1 MKAMQSVRT
10 GLRFGLIFG
19 MALIF
24 TVLVGFFNA
33 FAEASLA
40 GLSVPRWILVVVG
53 LWCGYM
59 AGRRAGGHGMGEL
72 ARARRGL
79 TPALTAGAVGGLTAG
94 VLLAAFTAIIARY
107 NLREAFE
114 NIVPATVEILTLGA
128 GVPAGLV
135 WHLVGG
141 ALLGSGGALLWTAG
155 REVRPPAGWQ
165 AVAKAGAVL
174 ALALYATLGSISAL
188 LVALSTRVAVVGT
201 LAQLPVLRSVHP
213 DDLYRVLRLTV
224 TAAGAGG
231 IVGVVLLLVSPQAA
245 QRLAR
250 RVPAER
256 LTALSFLLMA
266 TFFPLTLGSYW
277 NQVLTTIGIFVMM
290 GLGLN
295 VVVGFAGLLDL
306 GYVAFFAIGAYTYAF
321 LNSPKYGLSVN
332 FWLALP
338 IAMATAALA
347 GILLGVPVL
356 RMRGDYLAIVTLGF
370 GEIIRLIL
378 NNQVELTGGP
388 QGILEI
394 RPPQVFSLLIN
405 SPVEFYYMILV
416 GAVLV
421 AFVTA
426 RLNDSRIGRAW
437 IAMREDEDVARAMGI
452 NTVNYKL
459 LAFAVGASFAGIAG
473 MIFAARQRSIFPADF
488 GLLVSIEALSLIIIG
503 GMGSIPGVIAGA
515 VVLKGLPEL
524 LRALQEYRL
533 LLYGAL
539 LVIMMLIR
547 PEGLWPSRRRA
558 REIHEV
564 MDESQV
570 SVSSLPSASPA
581 ANTPREPGATP

>member
-1 MKAMQSVRT
+1 MRTVST
-10 GLRFGLIFG
+10 GLRVGLLFGTV
-19 MALIF
+19 LIF

-33 FAEASLA
+33 FAEAKLA
-40 GLSVPRWILVVVG
+40 GVSIPLWMLVLFG
-53 LWCGYM
+53 LWCGHI
-59 AGRRAGGHGMGEL
+59 A
-72 ARARRGL
+72 ARRGARSGQAEYSL
-79 TPALTAGAVGGLTAG
+79 GPSLVAGAVGGLTAG
-94 VLLAAFTAIIARY
+94 FLLAAFTSVIARY

-135 WHLVGG
+135 WHVVGG
-141 ALLGSGGALLWTAG
+141 TVVGSIGALAWNAG
-155 REVRPPAGWQ
+155 RRLRTPAGWQ
-165 AVAKAGAVL
+165 ASAKAGA
-174 ALALYATLGSISAL
+174 ALALGLYVALGSLSAL
-188 LVALSTRVAVVGT
+188 LATLASRVPAVVP
-201 LAQLPVLRSVHP
+201 LAQLPLLRLVHP
-213 DDLYRVLRLTV
+213 DDLYRVLRLTLMAV
-224 TAAGAGG
+224 GAGG
-231 IVGVVLLLVSPQAA
+231 AAGTVLLILSPDRAR
-245 QRLAR
+245 RLAR
-250 RVPAER
+250 QVPVER
-256 LTALSFLLMA
+256 IAVLSFLLMA
-266 TFFPLTLGSYW
+266 IIFPLTLGSYW

-332 FWLALP
+332 FWIALP
-338 IAMATAALA
+338 IAMAAAALA

-370 GEIIRLIL
+370 GEIIRLVL

-394 RPPQVFSLLIN
+394 RPPQIFSFLIN

-426 RLNDSRIGRAW
+426 RLNHSRIGRAW

-558 REIHEV
+558 REIHEL
-564 MDESQV
+564 MDESQLAV
-570 SVSSLPSASPA
+570 EPMPAAPSPA
-581 ANTPREPGATP
+581 APPPRGSTPREPGAAP

>member
-1 MKAMQSVRT
+1 MRSVRT

-19 MALIF
+19 A
-24 TVLVGFFNA
+24 VLLFVVLAGFFNA
-33 FAEASLA
+33 FAENALF
-40 GLSVPRWILVVVG
+40 GISVPRWILLIFG
-53 LWCGYM
+53 LWCGYV
-59 AGRRAGGHGMGEL
+59 AGS
-72 ARARRGL
+72 RARMPEHPGQPIPL
-79 TPALTAGAVGGLTAG
+79 TWQSVVAGATGGLTAG
-94 VLLAAFTAIIARY
+94 ALLAAFTTLISRY
-107 NLREAFE
+107 NVREAFV
-114 NIVPATVEILTLGA
+114 NIVPETVEILTFGV
-128 GVPAGLV
+128 GVPAGLL

-141 ALLGSGGALLWTAG
+141 LVLGTAGALAWGVGRRVRPPEGWRDSAQAVAVMVFTLYTVAGALAALLFALAPRFPLAAALVDQPPLKTVLPADLYSVLRQVLLLLVAGGALG
-155 REVRPPAGWQ
+155 VG
-165 AVAKAGAVL
+165 
-174 ALALYATLGSISAL
+174 L
-188 LVALSTRVAVVGT
+188 LV
-201 LAQLPVLRSVHP
+201 
-213 DDLYRVLRLTV
+213 
-224 TAAGAGG
+224 
-231 IVGVVLLLVSPQAA
+231 VSPPTAR
-245 QRLAR
+245 RLVR
-250 RVPAER
+250 RVPVQR
-256 LTALSFLLMA
+256 LWLVSLLLMA
-266 TFFPLTLGSYW
+266 TLFPLSLGPYW
-277 NQVLTTIGIFVMM
+277 NQVLTTVGIFVMM

-321 LNSPKYGLSVN
+321 LNSPKYGLSVS

-338 IAMATAALA
+338 IAMATAAVA

-378 NNQVELTGGP
+378 NNQVNLTGGP

-394 RPPQVFSLLIN
+394 RPPRVFSLLIN
-405 SPVEFYYMILV
+405 SPMEFYYMILV

-421 AFVTA
+421 AVITA
-426 RLNDSRIGRAW
+426 RLNHSRIGRAW

-459 LAFAVGASFAGIAG
+459 LAFAVGASFAGVAG

-533 LLYGAL
+533 LMYGAL
-539 LVIMMLIR
+539 LVLMMLVR

-558 REIHEV
+558 REIHEAMAETEQAV
-564 MDESQV
+564 QAQV
-570 SVSSLPSASPA
+570 EEWPSSVAGSAS
-581 ANTPREPGATP
+581 GQ